1 MTSTEIG
8 TLYKQYFRQLC
19 LYALHYM
26 GDLDESKD
34 IVQECFASLIKN
46 NPEISNSKVYL
57 YNSVRNRCI
66 DLLRSRKKERIAPMD
81 DLSYISDEEAQ
92 RRYKAILSESRAGI
106 NMTPEELTKA
116 YWELYNEVYSYRSIF
131 KRTIFVKNFW
141 RRPFTS
147 FFYLGVNLFYRKHIK
162 HGIVP
167 NIV

>member
-19 LYALHYM
+19 LYALHYV
-26 GDLDESKD
+26 GNLDESKD

-46 NPEISNSKVYL
+46 NPALSNPKVYL

-92 RRYKAILSESRAGI
+92 RRSEIEVQLWEAVDSLPPKRRELLLLNKRDGLKYSDIARLKGLSENTVRNQIFRAI
-106 NMTPEELTKA
+106 ESLRNNSKKIL
-116 YWELYNEVYSYRSIF
+116 
-131 KRTIFVKNFW
+131 NF
-141 RRPFTS
+141 
-147 FFYLGVNLFYRKHIK
+147 LFCL
-162 HGIVP
+162 
-167 NIV
+167 

>member
-8 TLYKQYFRQLC
+8 NLYKQYFRQLC

-34 IVQECFASLIKN
+34 IVQECFASIIKN
-46 NPEISNSKVYL
+46 DPDISNPKVYL

-92 RRYKAILSESRAGI
+92 RRSEIEVRLWEAVDSLPPKRRELLLLNKRDGLKYSDIARLKGLSENTVRNQIFRAI
-106 NMTPEELTKA
+106 ESLRNNSKKIL
-116 YWELYNEVYSYRSIF
+116 
-131 KRTIFVKNFW
+131 NF
-141 RRPFTS
+141 
-147 FFYLGVNLFYRKHIK
+147 LFCL
-162 HGIVP
+162 
-167 NIV
+167 

>member
-46 NPEISNSKVYL
+46 NPALSNPKVYL

-92 RRYKAILSESRAGI
+92 RRSEIEVQLWEAVDSLPPKRRELLLLNKRDGLKYSDIARLKGLSENTVRNQIFRAI
-106 NMTPEELTKA
+106 ESLRNNTKKI
-116 YWELYNEVYSYRSIF
+116 L
-131 KRTIFVKNFW
+131 NF
-141 RRPFTS
+141 
-147 FFYLGVNLFYRKHIK
+147 LFCL
-162 HGIVP
+162 
-167 NIV
+167 

>member
-8 TLYKQYFRQLC
+8 TLYEQYFRQLC

-26 GDLDESKD
+26 GDLAESKD

-46 NPEISNSKVYL
+46 NPALSNPKVYL

-92 RRYKAILSESRAGI
+92 RRAQIEVQLWEAVDSLPPKRRELLLLNKRDGLKYSDIARLKGLSENTVRNQIFRAI
-106 NMTPEELTKA
+106 ESLRNNSKKIL
-116 YWELYNEVYSYRSIF
+116 
-131 KRTIFVKNFW
+131 NF
-141 RRPFTS
+141 
-147 FFYLGVNLFYRKHIK
+147 LFCL
-162 HGIVP
+162 
-167 NIV
+167 

>member
-8 TLYKQYFRQLC
+8 NLYKQYFRQLC

-34 IVQECFASLIKN
+34 IVQECFASIIKN
-46 NPEISNSKVYL
+46 DPDISNPKVYL

-92 RRYKAILSESRAGI
+92 RRSEIEVRLWEAVDSLPPKRRELLLLKKRDGLTYSDIARLKGLSENTVRNQIFRAI
-106 NMTPEELTKA
+106 ESLRNNSKKIL
-116 YWELYNEVYSYRSIF
+116 
-131 KRTIFVKNFW
+131 NF
-141 RRPFTS
+141 
-147 FFYLGVNLFYRKHIK
+147 LFCL
-162 HGIVP
+162 
-167 NIV
+167 

>member
-8 TLYKQYFRQLC
+8 TLYEQYFRQLC
-19 LYALHYM
+19 LYALHYV

-46 NPEISNSKVYL
+46 NPALSNPKVYL

-92 RRYKAILSESRAGI
+92 RRSEIEVQLWEAVDSIPPKRRELLLLNKRDGLKYSDIARLKGLSENTVRNQIFRAI
-106 NMTPEELTKA
+106 ESLRNNSKKIL
-116 YWELYNEVYSYRSIF
+116 
-131 KRTIFVKNFW
+131 NF
-141 RRPFTS
+141 
-147 FFYLGVNLFYRKHIK
+147 LFCL
-162 HGIVP
+162 
-167 NIV
+167 

>member
-1 MTSTEIG
+1 MTSTEID
-8 TLYKQYFRQLC
+8 TLYEQYFRQLC

-46 NPEISNSKVYL
+46 NPALSNPKVYL

-92 RRYKAILSESRAGI
+92 RRSEIEVQLWEAVDSLPPKRRELLLLNKRDGLKYSDIARLKGLSENTVRNQIFRAI
-106 NMTPEELTKA
+106 ESLRNNSKEIL
-116 YWELYNEVYSYRSIF
+116 
-131 KRTIFVKNFW
+131 NF
-141 RRPFTS
+141 
-147 FFYLGVNLFYRKHIK
+147 LFCL
-162 HGIVP
+162 
-167 NIV
+167 

>member
-8 TLYKQYFRQLC
+8 TLYEQYFRQLC
-19 LYALHYM
+19 LYALHYV

-46 NPEISNSKVYL
+46 NPALSNPKVYL

-92 RRYKAILSESRAGI
+92 RRSEIEVQLWEAVDSLPPKRRELLLLNKRDGLKYSDIARLKGLSENTVRNQIFRAI
-106 NMTPEELTKA
+106 ESLRNNTKKI
-116 YWELYNEVYSYRSIF
+116 L
-131 KRTIFVKNFW
+131 NF
-141 RRPFTS
+141 
-147 FFYLGVNLFYRKHIK
+147 LFCL
-162 HGIVP
+162 
-167 NIV
+167 

>member
-46 NPEISNSKVYL
+46 NPALSNPKVYL

-92 RRYKAILSESRAGI
+92 RRSEIEVQLWEAVDSLPPKRRELLLLNKRDGLKYSDIARLKGLSENTVRNQIFRAI
-106 NMTPEELTKA
+106 ESLRN
-116 YWELYNEVYSYRSIF
+116 NS
-131 KRTIFVKNFW
+131 KRILNF
-141 RRPFTS
+141 
-147 FFYLGVNLFYRKHIK
+147 LFCL
-162 HGIVP
+162 
-167 NIV
+167 

>member
-46 NPEISNSKVYL
+46 NPALSNPKVYL

-66 DLLRSRKKERIAPMD
+66 DLLRLRKKERIAPMD

-92 RRYKAILSESRAGI
+92 RRSEIEVQLWEAVDSLPPKRRELLLLHKRDGLKYSDIARLKGLSENTVRNQIFRAI
-106 NMTPEELTKA
+106 ESLRNNSKKIL
-116 YWELYNEVYSYRSIF
+116 
-131 KRTIFVKNFW
+131 NF
-141 RRPFTS
+141 
-147 FFYLGVNLFYRKHIK
+147 LFCL
-162 HGIVP
+162 
-167 NIV
+167 

>member
-46 NPEISNSKVYL
+46 NPALSNPKVYL

-81 DLSYISDEEAQ
+81 DLSYISDKEAQ
-92 RRYKAILSESRAGI
+92 RRSEIEVQLWEAVDSLPPKRRELLLLNKRDGLKYSDIARLKGLSENTVRNQIFRAI
-106 NMTPEELTKA
+106 ESLRNNTKKI
-116 YWELYNEVYSYRSIF
+116 L
-131 KRTIFVKNFW
+131 NF
-141 RRPFTS
+141 
-147 FFYLGVNLFYRKHIK
+147 LFCL
-162 HGIVP
+162 
-167 NIV
+167 

>member
-46 NPEISNSKVYL
+46 NPALSNPKVYL
-57 YNSVRNRCI
+57 YSSVRNRCI

-92 RRYKAILSESRAGI
+92 RRSEIEVQLWEAVDSLPPKRRELLLLNKRDGLKYSDIARLKGLSENTVRNQIFRAI
-106 NMTPEELTKA
+106 ESLRNNSKKIL
-116 YWELYNEVYSYRSIF
+116 
-131 KRTIFVKNFW
+131 NF
-141 RRPFTS
+141 
-147 FFYLGVNLFYRKHIK
+147 LFCL
-162 HGIVP
+162 
-167 NIV
+167 